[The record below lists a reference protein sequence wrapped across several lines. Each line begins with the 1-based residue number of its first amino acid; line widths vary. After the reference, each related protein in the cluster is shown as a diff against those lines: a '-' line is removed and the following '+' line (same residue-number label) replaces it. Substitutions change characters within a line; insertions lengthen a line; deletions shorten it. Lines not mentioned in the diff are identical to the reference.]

1 LSGVVFG
8 VVGMECC
15 MLKMMSVNALT
26 DGQSM
31 LSLYDGTLSCVVVDD
46 RSKEDDRLL
55 PAV

>member
-8 VVGMECC
+8 VVRMECC

-31 LSLYDGTLSCVVVDD
+31 LSLYVGTLSRVDVDD
-46 RSKEDDRLL
+46 KSKEDDRLL